1 MEVDINAVLP
11 TGSYLSANADS
22 LVRGG
27 DGVWRIPAGQM
38 SMAMSES
45 TDQEYLAAVERGDM
59 ETAQTLVEDAA
70 RAAGYTV
77 GPVYHGTRA
86 KFNKFDMSFAL
97 DIGMHFGPENV
108 SKYFGDVGAYYLNIE
123 NPLRVED
130 GGDDVGW
137 AASIADALASID
149 SQKHK
154 ELIEEFRSIENG
166 YDDFYDAV
174 AEESEDLTDV
184 DEWTDDDQQD
194 WEENVVLETRQ
205 KIADSIRDVLLQT
218 GFDSLVYENL
228 AESGGNG
235 DTFVA
240 LNPNQIKSADPV
252 TYDNQGNPIPLSQRF
267 TDSRDIR
274 YQTTA
279 DRKYSK
285 AEIKRFG
292 EWVKTKLPGF
302 KGDMAKLKHG
312 YDTFREDG
320 DTFDLPEYSTAFE
333 TFKHNI
339 VNQMDPLKKVKES
352 IEESINGVL
361 PEFADA
367 YTEEM
372 LRISKTKAQINKADE
387 QHFKP
392 IRRLIALSKKTVK
405 DVDEFL
411 YARHAPEANA
421 RLRLTNARLELKKLS
436 ALRGDND
443 IERAIKKVDDKF
455 EKNPFGFRQEAY
467 LDLLE
472 KELSN
477 PKSPKEAEFKKRWE
491 AFKENPSGMTDSEA
505 EKIQAKHRNNK
516 TLQAI
521 GRKFDAMNSARL
533 EVMLGSGRISFAEYK
548 AMKDT
553 FQHYAP
559 LHREGFDTMPTRGRG
574 ISMLGSDVKT
584 RGGSTKRAVD
594 ILAHAMAQY
603 ETSLIKAEK
612 TKVAR
617 KFLAMVREYPHSA
630 WQISAV
636 KKVPGY
642 DGSGNIVEHNDMGE
656 QPNEIK
662 IKLDGK
668 VYSITAHN
676 IHTQRIIEGLKGD
689 NFQSGPIVNA
699 LSKINR
705 VLAMVNTT
713 LSPEFMISNFARDF
727 QTALYNLSDTDIHKK
742 KKDVI
747 KAIPKAMK
755 GMHSLWRGD
764 KKHEWAKYAKQ
775 FEDAGGKI
783 GWIDFAGDIQSR
795 VKKLESEINLYR
807 DGHVTKKAIY
817 KLGRVIE
824 DYNGIVENSMRLA
837 TFKTLIDNGVSER
850 KAALVAKELTVNFNQ
865 KGVYGQLINSL
876 YLFSNAGIQGSAKI
890 LSVLYR
896 SPKARKMVYG
906 TMLAATAL
914 AIANRGIGGDDDD
927 GIPYYDKIEDYIRE
941 RNIIFMLPGGKHI
954 KIPAPWGYNVFWVI
968 GSEFGDMI
976 AKPDYDLTESLA
988 RIISATVGAFNP
1000 LQSATILQTISPTI
1014 MDPFV
1019 QVGENATWSGSPLMP
1034 ENNPFSRVKRPDS
1047 ELYWRSAR
1055 QPSVWMAKNLNE
1067 ITGGNQIKPGAIDI
1081 SPETLDLVWD
1091 TLTGSAGRFIADTTG
1106 LPFKIAQGEMELKD
1120 TPFVRR
1126 VFGQQSEYTDST
1138 IYRENINHVYQLIEQ
1153 MKTYP
1158 EESAALRKDPTWKLY
1173 DRARKIESAIKK
1185 LSKQRNLMTSDD
1197 KKKAVDMWINKLKRS
1212 FNSMVYQLRTTDK
1225 SPV

>member
-1 MEVDINAVLP
+1 
-11 TGSYLSANADS
+11 
-22 LVRGG
+22 
-27 DGVWRIPAGQM
+27 M

-59 ETAQTLVEDAA
+59 ETAQVMVEEAA
-70 RAAGYTV
+70 KAAGFAV
-77 GPVYHGTRA
+77 GPVYHGTKSDFTEFKEKAGGIYFTEDEGFAEYPFAGEYSGGVHKAYLKTKNMFDARRGNIISE
-86 KFNKFDMSFAL
+86 NKKTL
-97 DIGMHFGPENV
+97 QEI
-108 SKYFGDVGAYYLNIE
+108 
-123 NPLRVED
+123 
-130 GGDDVGW
+130 
-137 AASIADALASID
+137 ID
-149 SQKHK
+149 SR
-154 ELIEEFRSIENG
+154 F
-166 YDDFYDAV
+166 D
-174 AEESEDLTDV
+174 AEEIAQIQEKFEDPDWDPMDAMMYGEL
-184 DEWTDDDQQD
+184 WTDAGRDAQNSIMESIKRRGFDGVIFHD
-194 WEENVVLETRQ
+194 SPSPG
-205 KIADSIRDVLLQT
+205 AD
-218 GFDSLVYENL
+218 GFDSYVVFN
-228 AESGGNG
+228 A
-235 DTFVA
+235 
-240 LNPNQIKSADPV
+240 NQIKLADPV

-279 DRKYSK
+279 DRQYSK

-302 KGDMAKLKHG
+302 KGDMAKLKYG

-320 DTFDLPEYSTAFE
+320 EAFDLPETSTAFE

-339 VNQMDPLKKVKES
+339 VNQMDPLKKIKES
-352 IEESINGVL
+352 IEKSINGVL

-372 LRISKTKAQINKADE
+372 LRISKTKAQINEADE
-387 QHFKP
+387 RHFKP

-421 RLRLTNARLELKKLS
+421 RLRLTNARLELKKLA
-436 ALRGDND
+436 ALRKGNA
-443 IERAIKKVDDKF
+443 IEKEIKKIDDKF
-455 EKNPFGFRQEAY
+455 EKDPFGFRQEAY

-477 PKSPKEAEFKKRWE
+477 PKTPKEEDFKKRWE
-491 AFKENPSGMTDSEA
+491 AFKAKPSGMTDAEA
-505 EKIQAKHRNNK
+505 AKIQAKYRNNK
-516 TLQAI
+516 TFQAI
-521 GRKFDAMNSARL
+521 GRKFDAMNADRL
-533 EVMLGSGRISFAEYK
+533 EMMRASGRISFAEYK
-548 AMKDT
+548 AMKNT

-574 ISMLGSDVKT
+574 VSMLGSDVKT

-594 ILAHAMAQY
+594 LLAHAIAQY
-603 ETSLIKAEK
+603 ETAIIKSEK
-612 TKVAR
+612 TNVAR
-617 KFLAMVREYPHSA
+617 KFLAMIREYPHSA

-642 DGSGNIVEHNDMGE
+642 DSAGNIVEHTDMGE
-656 QPNEIK
+656 QSNEIK

-668 VYSITAHN
+668 VYSVTAHN
-676 IHTQRIIEGLKGD
+676 IHTQRIIEGLRGD

-699 LSKINR
+699 LSRINR

-727 QTALYNLSDTDIHKK
+727 QTALYNLSDTELHKK
-742 KKDVI
+742 KKGVI

-755 GMHSLWRGD
+755 GMHSYWRGD

-795 VKKLESEINLYR
+795 VKKLESEIDLYR
-807 DGHVTKKAIY
+807 DGHVTKKSLN
-817 KLGRVIE
+817 KLGKVVE
-824 DYNGIVENSMRLA
+824 DYNSIVENSMRLA
-837 TFKTLIDNGVSER
+837 TFKTLVDNGVSER
-850 KAALVAKELTVNFNQ
+850 KAALTAKELTVNFNQ

-896 SPKARKMVYG
+896 SPKARKLVYG

-914 AIANRGIGGDDDD
+914 AIANRGIGGEDDD
-927 GIPYYDKIEDYIRE
+927 GIPFYDKVDEHTKE
-941 RNIIFMLPGGKHI
+941 RNIVFMMPNGKHF

-968 GSEFGDMI
+968 GTEFGDMI
-976 AKPDYDLTESLA
+976 AKPNYDITEGLA
-988 RIISATVGAFNP
+988 RIMTATAGAFNP
-1000 LQSATILQTISPTI
+1000 LQSSTLLQTISPTI

-1019 QVGENATWSGSPLMP
+1019 QVGENKTWMGTPLMP

-1047 ELYWRSAR
+1047 ELYWASAR
-1055 QPSVWMAKNLNE
+1055 QPSVWLAKQLNS
-1067 ITGGNQIKPGAIDI
+1067 ISGGNQIKPGAMSV

-1091 TLTGSAGRFIADTTG
+1091 TMTGSAGRFIADTTE
-1106 LPFKIAQGEMELKD
+1106 LPFKIARGEMELRD
-1120 TPFVRR
+1120 TPFARR
-1126 VFGQQSEYTDST
+1126 LFGQKSDYTDST
-1138 IYRENINHVYQLIEQ
+1138 MYRENITRVYQIAEQ
-1153 MKTYP
+1153 IKTFP
-1158 EESAALRKDPTWKLY
+1158 EEAATLRQDPAYRLY
-1173 DRARKIESAIKK
+1173 GMAKMTESQIKK
-1185 LSKQRNLMTSDD
+1185 LNKQLKSVRSESTKKKIEAQIQRLKQR
-1197 KKKAVDMWINKLKRS
+1197 
-1212 FNSMVYQLRTTDK
+1212 FNGRYYQLK
-1225 SPV
+1225 ES